1 MKESMMSSQ
10 SSPLPLRIFKVLQ
23 DETRLAIFI
32 CLTIYPKLTVKQLG
46 DFLHKG
52 KTTISHHLRKMDEAG
67 IVKWEE
73 REEDKKKLKT
83 RYFYLNYEI
92 IEQRRDWLR
101 EEIDL
106 NKLPEEEKQTIKD
119 SLFDSIK
126 TEALV
131 TSNIMKWM
139 IRYTEVLRDIIDL
152 NSLNKQ
158 SQSFIRIFTLTPETL
173 PIYQEALQKIEETL
187 KNTTI
192 PVTHISSHVLIPI
205 KDILEWKQKQN
216 NE

>member
-1 MKESMMSSQ
+1 MSSQ
-10 SSPLPLRIFKVLQ
+10 PSPLPLRIFRVLQ

-32 CLTIYPKLTVKQLG
+32 CLIIYQKLTVKQLA

-67 IVKWEE
+67 IVNWEE

-83 RYFYLNYEI
+83 RFFFLNYEI
-92 IEQRRDWLR
+92 IEKRKDWTQ

-106 NKLPEEEKQTIKD
+106 NRLPEEEKLVMKA
-119 SLFDSIK
+119 SLFDSMK

-131 TSNIMKWM
+131 TSNIMEWM
-139 IRYTEVLRDIIDL
+139 IKYSEALRDTTDL
-152 NSLNKQ
+152 SSLDKH
-158 SQSFIRIFTLTPETL
+158 SQSFIRTFSLTPETL
-173 PIYQEALQKIEETL
+173 PIYQEAIQKIEETL
-187 KNTTI
+187 KNSTV

-205 KDILEWKQKQN
+205 KDILEWKQKQKI
-216 NE
+216 E

>member
-1 MKESMMSSQ
+1 MSSK
-10 SSPLPLRIFKVLQ
+10 SSPLPLRIFRVLQ

-32 CLTIYPKLTVKQLG
+32 CLTIYQKLTVKQLG

-83 RYFYLNYEI
+83 RYFSLNYEI
-92 IEQRRDWLR
+92 IEKRRDWLL
-101 EEIDL
+101 EKVDL
-106 NKLPEEEKQTIKD
+106 NNLSKEEKVVMKA
-119 SLFDSIK
+119 SLFDSMK

-131 TSNIMKWM
+131 TSNIMEWM
-139 IRYTEVLRDIIDL
+139 IKYTEVLRDTMDL
-152 NSLNKQ
+152 SSLDKH
-158 SQSFIRIFTLTPETL
+158 SQSFIKTFTLTPETL
-173 PIYQEALQKIEETL
+173 PIYQEAIQKIEEKL
-187 KNTTI
+187 KNSTI
-192 PVTHISSHVLIPI
+192 PVTHISSHVFIPI
-205 KDILEWKQKQN
+205 KDILEWKQKQK

>member
-1 MKESMMSSQ
+1 MSSQ
-10 SSPLPLRIFKVLQ
+10 LSPLPLRIFKVLQ

-32 CLTIYPKLTVKQLG
+32 CLTIYQKLTVKQLG

-73 REEDKKKLKT
+73 REGDKKKLKT

-92 IEQRRDWLR
+92 IEKRRGWLR

-106 NKLPEEEKQTIKD
+106 NKLPEEEKQAIKD

-131 TSNIMKWM
+131 TSNIMEWM
-139 IRYTEVLRDIIDL
+139 IKYTEVLRDIIDL
-152 NSLNKQ
+152 NSLNKH
-158 SQSFIRIFTLTPETL
+158 SQSFIRTFTLTPETL
-173 PIYQEALQKIEETL
+173 PIYQEALQKIEKTL